1 MGVQSAPIPWIWRG
15 SQGPTYTRIMERQHL
30 VLAVASFLVAL
41 AWIPNRAE
49 ATEGLKLGVASH
61 PALQERAEEM
71 MAMIRMVDVADRD
84 LITWI
89 PQFKSSWKAYTAKTT
104 KEPKIW
110 YCKKW
115 EELNTDLNNLH
126 KQIALVRAGIS
137 AKRTQLQAIRDI
149 LSDPK
154 LNQHSGLDCNKDSKE
169 AICEILDNLDLKN
182 NEDETEL
189 NGDENEIKAEENTV
203 ATYTCDC
210 TMGPWSEWGVCV
222 PKKGDCG
229 PGIHKKTRVIE
240 WNKRNE
246 GNECEEKEEEA
257 ECEDKCC
264 PVDCEYSTWSDW
276 TPCPELCDGKKHM
289 VERERRRTV
298 PMVCKGQ
305 TCEDK
310 YPEGKEQMQ
319 ECNILQVKAKKVA
332 EWEEK
337 IAGLE
342 AQLATLKGK
351 FCSPNPCENNTP
363 CSTGE
368 TTDEKTGLKHPVAQC
383 DCGTKF
389 TGDRC
394 EQEA

>member
-1 MGVQSAPIPWIWRG
+1 MGRG

-115 EELNTDLNNLH
+115 EELNTDLKNLH

-137 AKRTQLQAIRDI
+137 AKRIQLQAIRDI

-154 LNQHSGLDCNKDSKE
+154 LNQHSGLDCSKDSKE

-189 NGDENEIKAEENTV
+189 SGDENEIKAEENTV

-246 GNECEEKEEEA
+246 GNEC
-257 ECEDKCC
+257 
-264 PVDCEYSTWSDW
+264 
-276 TPCPELCDGKKHM
+276 ELCDGKKHM

-368 TTDEKTGLKHPVAQC
+368 ATDEKTGLKHPVAQC